1 MKLLVSVFTH
11 DANVDYF
18 RICCWYL
25 KDALRKMKRGWSM
38 HTMVVDFSDPLS
50 DTISDSIKDF
60 PLWDFEI
67 FRRPSAGFCSNMNFS
82 IDYAQKNDYNFMAS
96 LNDDAF
102 ISPNFLRNGLKY
114 LSDDSAV
121 GFLGGI
127 PQKGFWNQ
135 SAVNV
140 RIPPDDPAVDEEI
153 SNFAR
158 LHWEMSA
165 CFLNPGVVGDV
176 RFDPAFD
183 DFLGLCGDNDF
194 LISLARRGVPVR
206 RWGGLRFYH
215 CRGVTQARFGRK
227 PFLVCDPVK
236 EGAWE

>member
-1 MKLLVSVFTH
+1 
-11 DANVDYF
+11 
-18 RICCWYL
+18 
-25 KDALRKMKRGWSM
+25 
-38 HTMVVDFSDPLS
+38 
-50 DTISDSIKDF
+50 
-60 PLWDFEI
+60 
-67 FRRPSAGFCSNMNFS
+67 
-82 IDYAQKNDYNFMAS
+82 
-96 LNDDAF
+96 
-102 ISPNFLRNGLKY
+102 LKY

-153 SNFAR
+153 SNFAW

-194 LISLARRGVPVR
+194 LFSLARRGVPVR

-227 PFLVCDPVK
+227 PFLVHDPVK
-236 EGAWE
+236 EGALDYFGEKYNVKIDDIDAPMGLDEFMKRRRGKEGISS